1 MTTHHIITV
10 EEVHAMKKVKQVNG
24 YAIYQATTQRDADN
38 YNCQVGSYNIYI
50 AQDIRDYGLTN
61 SYPEYDNVDSLAVAI
76 AYCNGSR
83 YAVAVALADELSSS
97 TVQDMDLVLEIERRL
112 DAGDALNTVRRCY
125 DREND
130 ILYSSISD
138 AIDHGFDPYRED
150 FDPYE
155 DHPAVG
161 YDEDGDPHV
170 VEDGCEWDEDDL
182 DPDAVIDALAAGE
195 LDDAPRSHAS
205 YAVLQDPD
213 DGQYHTIAAPC
224 TEGLDTQERRDDWLL
239 ATVAKH
245 HAFSDCGGYDVVE
258 VVVDGRRVEY
268 VGWQP
273 GMLYEFADCET
284 GEIVWSRHFPEWDH

>member
-1 MTTHHIITV
+1 MKHI
-10 EEVHAMKKVKQVNG
+10 KSVNG
-24 YAIYQATTQRDADN
+24 YTIYQAVTERDAES
-38 YNCQVGSYNIYI
+38 YNVPVGSYSIYLSS
-50 AQDIRDYGLTN
+50 DIRDYGLTN
-61 SYPEYDNVDSLAVAI
+61 SYPEWDGEDSLAVCI
-76 AYCNGSR
+76 ARCCGSH
-83 YAVAVALADELSSS
+83 YAVAVALADELSDS
-97 TVQDMDLVLEIERRL
+97 TVQDMDLVLEIEQRL
-112 DAGDALNTVRRCY
+112 EAGEAVRSIIECY
-125 DREND
+125 DRETGR
-130 ILYSSISD
+130 LYAEPAENPYYLDSD
-138 AIDHGFDPYRED
+138 RTWLDD
-150 FDPYE
+150 
-155 DHPAVG
+155 
-161 YDEDGDPHV
+161 V
-170 VEDGCEWDEDDL
+170 VEQYVADCHADDDDELADDDM

-195 LDDAPRSHAS
+195 LDDAPEQEPRSHAS

-284 GEIVWSRHFPEWDH
+284 GEIVWSMHFPEWNH

>member
-1 MTTHHIITV
+1 MTTHHHIII
-10 EEVHAMKKVKQVNG
+10 EEVHTMKKIKQING
-24 YAIYQATTQRDADN
+24 YAIYQAATQRDAEN
-38 YNCQVGSYNIYI
+38 YNCQVGNYNIYV

-61 SYPEYDNVDSLAVAI
+61 SYPDYENIDTLVEALNICMASQYAI
-76 AYCNGSR
+76 AC
-83 YAVAVALADELSSS
+83 ALADELSSS
-97 TVQDMDLVLEIERRL
+97 TIQDMDLCLEIERRL
-112 DAGDALNTVRRCY
+112 DAGEAINTIRDCY
-125 DREND
+125 DPETD
-130 ILYSSISD
+130 ILHAEPAENPYY
-138 AIDHGFDPYRED
+138 IDHI
-150 FDPYE
+150 
-155 DHPAVG
+155 
-161 YDEDGDPHV
+161 
-170 VEDGCEWDEDDL
+170 WDQYPDDCHANDDQDDDSLAEDDL

-195 LDDAPRSHAS
+195 LDDMPEQERRSHAS

-284 GEIVWSRHFPEWDH
+284 GEIVWSRHFPEWNH